1 MKIPVFLTGVIIIAL
16 NVKILAQQEKN
27 PLSLKGYVTNIQN
40 AMFDSLSGTVSYNN
54 ILHNRLNFKGY
65 PCRNITLGIEVRN
78 RLFTGDLARTGH
90 FYSDIIE
97 KDNGWLDM
105 SWNII
110 KENSFFL
117 NTTLDRFW
125 ISFKMG
131 KLEISTG
138 RQRINWGQAIVWNP
152 NDIFNTYS
160 FFDFDYIERPGS
172 DAIRFQYFTS
182 SSSVIE
188 LAAKADN
195 EDRITAAGL
204 FRFNFRGY
212 DIQFLGG
219 YSNSTDFVA
228 GTGWSGSLFNAS
240 FRGEATWFYK
250 LNGEANSTL
259 ILTSGIDKIFE
270 NNSILQIQVM
280 YSSRPVDLYDFN
292 LFYSGTLSAKD
303 LAFSKFTAFGNF
315 TWAITPLLNTGISVM
330 WFPDLKGYF
339 AGPSF
344 DYSLSE
350 NMDFSVI
357 WQHFN
362 IHTGSLKSRM
372 NLAFLRLKYSF

>member
-1 MKIPVFLTGVIIIAL
+1 MKIQVFLLCSAIIAL
-16 NVKILAQQEKN
+16 SVKISAQEEKN
-27 PLSLKGYVTNIQN
+27 PVSLNGYVTTLQN
-40 AMFDSLSGTVSYNN
+40 AMFDSLSGPVSYNN

-65 PCRNITLGIEVRN
+65 LTNNITLGIELRN
-78 RLFTGDLARTGH
+78 RLFTGDLARTGD
-90 FYSDIIE
+90 FYSAIAG

-105 SWNII
+105 SWNVI

-117 NTTLDRFW
+117 NTTFDRLW
-125 ISFKMG
+125 ISLKMG
-131 KLEISTG
+131 KLEISSG

-219 YSNSTDFVA
+219 YSNNTDFVA
-228 GTGWSGSLFNAS
+228 GTGWSGSLFSAS

-250 LNGEANSTL
+250 FKGENNSTF

-270 NNSILQIQVM
+270 NNSILQFQLM
-280 YSSRPVDLYDFN
+280 YSNRPVDLYDFN
-292 LFYSGTLSAKD
+292 LLYSGTLSAKD
-303 LAFSKFTAFGNF
+303 LAFSEFTAFGSF

-339 AGPSF
+339 AGPSL

-350 NMDFSVI
+350 NMDFSLI

-362 IHTGSLKSRM
+362 IHTGPMKTRM